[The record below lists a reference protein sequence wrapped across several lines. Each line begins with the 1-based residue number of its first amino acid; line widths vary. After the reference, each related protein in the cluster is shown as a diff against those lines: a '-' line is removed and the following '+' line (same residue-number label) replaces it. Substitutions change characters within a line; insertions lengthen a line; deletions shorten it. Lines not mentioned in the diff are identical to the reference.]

1 MSAVPKETAPV
12 SQTADRPQLT
22 LEQAL
27 QRIAARADT
36 LDAAPRFPAE
46 SLADLGAAGVLAGA
60 GSLVGQGEVVR
71 RVAAADASTA
81 RILDGHLNGA
91 ERLGLLAEEPLR
103 AQELAHIARGE
114 CLVGVWGADPGPG
127 EGSPAALA
135 RDARGDLVLRG
146 VKTFCSGAGGVQRA
160 LVVARDDED
169 RRRAAYVDCRQGV
182 RVDRGWYR
190 ASGLRASESHRVE
203 FDDTPVLGLLGGP
216 GELTR
221 EPWFSR
227 DAVRTAS
234 TWAGIADALL
244 AGAVA
249 VVRGRAADQLTL
261 AAVGRMRVAQST
273 IDRWLSYALGELDG
287 GDVASA
293 AEFSAAISAETRLA
307 IAGAARAIAAEA
319 LRIAGSRALIG
330 GGGIDRAHR
339 DLDLFLLQ
347 HRLEPKL
354 VELGARAV
362 EARAR

>member
-1 MSAVPKETAPV
+1 MPGRRLGR
-12 SQTADRPQLT
+12 RPRARRGLSGG
-22 LEQAL
+22 
-27 QRIAARADT
+27 ARA
-36 LDAAPRFPAE
+36 
-46 SLADLGAAGVLAGA
+46 
-60 GSLVGQGEVVR
+60 R
-71 RVAAADASTA
+71 R
-81 RILDGHLNGA
+81 
-91 ERLGLLAEEPLR
+91 
-103 AQELAHIARGE
+103 ARG
-114 CLVGVWGADPGPG
+114 
-127 EGSPAALA
+127 
-135 RDARGDLVLRG
+135 LVLRG

-244 AGAVA
+244 ARARSSA
-249 VVRGRAADQLTL
+249 AGRLISRRSRRSAACASRNPRSTAGFPMRWGRWT
-261 AAVGRMRVAQST
+261 AATWRRRRS
-273 IDRWLSYALGELDG
+273 AL
-287 GDVASA
+287 VCPRSA